1 MMNRLLPLFLLLLIG
16 NYSIA
21 QVENA
26 VEDRSILS
34 LPVFYYDAVSYP
46 SSDTGKTRV
55 DIFIQV
61 PYNQIQFIKSKDKFL
76 AEYLVTISIYDEHR
90 LRLLSE
96 KSWTEKIETAD
107 FDITISRN
115 NSNLSL
121 KSFSLQ
127 PNNYLIRIEV
137 EDKDSRKNYSYSNV
151 YKVEDFSDSLA
162 MSGIM
167 LISSK
172 SNTDGNSKVIPNISG
187 NIVQQKGMIPFFY
200 EVYSDSKKNIV
211 LNYLIVNKQQE
222 TIYSN
227 TIDYTIDSGRNQI
240 FYQIEN
246 LDVSIGEYLLRIN
259 LKDDQLQTLVTSS
272 KSFYSRHI
280 GIPESI
286 KDLDKAIEQMIYIAN
301 TSDLKF
307 IREASNY
314 EAKLDRFLS
323 FWKLRDPNPSTLE
336 NEIFNE
342 YFRRVEYSNKTFSSY
357 MEGWKSDMGMVYI
370 ILGAPNNV
378 DRHPFDYD
386 SKPYEIW
393 EYYNINRQFVFVD
406 RTGFGDYRL
415 ATPLYG
421 DNYRFR

>member
-1 MMNRLLPLFLLLLIG
+1 MKWLFPVLLFLCVSNFL
-16 NYSIA
+16 SA

-34 LPVFYYDAVSYP
+34 LPVFYYDAISYS
-46 SSDTGKTRV
+46 SSDSGKTRV
-55 DIFIQV
+55 DVFVQV
-61 PYNQIQFIKSKDKFL
+61 PYNQIQFIKSKGKFL
-76 AEYLVTISIYDEHR
+76 AEYLVTISIYDENR
-90 LRLLSE
+90 LRLLTE
-96 KSWTEKIETAD
+96 KSWSEKIETSD
-107 FDITISRN
+107 FDVTISRN

-121 KSFSLQ
+121 KSFSLE
-127 PNNYLIRIEV
+127 PNNYYMRIEV
-137 EDKDSRKNYSYSNV
+137 EDKDSRKNYSYSNI
-151 YKVEDFSDSLA
+151 YKVEEYPDSFA

-167 LISSK
+167 LIASQSSVEG
-172 SNTDGNSKVIPNISG
+172 SNKVVPNISG
-187 NIVQQKGMIPFFY
+187 NVVQQKGIVPLFY
-200 EVYSDSKKNIV
+200 EVYSESSKNII
-211 LNYLIVNKQQE
+211 LNYVIINKKQE

-227 TIDYTIDSGRNQI
+227 TIDYKIESGRNQI

-246 LDVSIGEYLLRIN
+246 LEVSIGEYLLKVNAQDTNFIN
-259 LKDDQLQTLVTSS
+259 LASSS
-272 KSFYSRHI
+272 KSFFSRQI

-301 TSDLKF
+301 SNDLKF
-307 IREASNY
+307 IKEASNY
-314 EAKLDRFLS
+314 EVKLDRFLA
-323 FWKLRDPNPSTLE
+323 FWKQRDPNPSTLE

-342 YFRRVEYSNKTFSSY
+342 YFRRVEYSNKTFSNY